1 MLVSIRESLAF
12 ACFCRVLHLKKPFK
26 LLWAL
31 ASWMELRTGESWFMN
46 WIQGTNWCSPSMF
59 KEFQRVAVAILFI
72 PFASFC
78 SFSFQ
83 DLTEAQA
90 KSLLECLGLGHAW
103 STVQYYPDL
112 SSTCISKMFKDV
124 QSKFHVHDSHRLT
137 ACLCDMSLQACTCR
151 LQPA

>member
-1 MLVSIRESLAF
+1 
-12 ACFCRVLHLKKPFK
+12 
-26 LLWAL
+26 
-31 ASWMELRTGESWFMN
+31 
-46 WIQGTNWCSPSMF
+46 MF

-112 SSTCISKMFKDV
+112 SSISKMFKANFMLTTHID
-124 QSKFHVHDSHRLT
+124 SPHVLV
-137 ACLCDMSLQACTCR
+137 TCR
-151 LQPA
+151 FRLAPVAFNRHRWRFETAKELWQF